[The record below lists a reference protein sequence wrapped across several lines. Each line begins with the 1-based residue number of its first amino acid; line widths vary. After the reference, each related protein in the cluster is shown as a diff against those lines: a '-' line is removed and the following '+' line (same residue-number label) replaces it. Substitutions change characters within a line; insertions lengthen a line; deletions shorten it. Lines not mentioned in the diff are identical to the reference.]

1 MFFAIILKFLKLI
14 YSTWISLE
22 NKAKDN
28 ITEEFKLVLISINH
42 IQNVLF

>member
-1 MFFAIILKFLKLI
+1 MCFLRKFLKLI

-28 ITEEFKLVLISINH
+28 ITEEFKLVLISI
-42 IQNVLF
+42 QKALF

>member
-1 MFFAIILKFLKLI
+1 MILKFLKSI

-28 ITEEFKLVLISINH
+28 ITEEFKLVLISISH
-42 IQNVLF
+42 IQKALF